1 MDLVRIASAS
11 LLALLAACGPE
22 PAAEAPLAEGAGE
35 KTQGAAAV
43 VTVAAASDLAVAFG
57 ELADLFRDR
66 HGMEA
71 RVVLGSTGLLAR
83 QIAQGAP
90 FDVFFAANQSFVDE
104 LIAAGHGTAE
114 TRALYARG
122 RIVTWVPTGS
132 APREL
137 GALRGE
143 RFARIAIANPEHA
156 PYGLA
161 ARQALE
167 ASGLWTDLLPRIV
180 YGENVNQ
187 TLQLVTSGNVEVGI
201 VALSL
206 ALARRDGDWA
216 LIDGDLH
223 EPIDQALVMT
233 SAAQNPAGARA
244 FVNLVSSPEGRAIMR
259 RYGFVLPG
267 ETFDIEELRGSG
279 TR

>member
-1 MDLVRIASAS
+1 MSLDRIASAT
-11 LLALLAACGPE
+11 LFALLAACSPQ
-22 PAAEAPLAEGAGE
+22 PAADAPSAQGSPGTSGGATAE
-35 KTQGAAAV
+35 
-43 VTVAAASDLAVAFG
+43 VTVAAASDLAVAFE
-57 ELADLFRDR
+57 ELAALFRER
-66 HGMEA
+66 HGIEA

-104 LIAAGHGTAE
+104 LIASGHGVAE

-132 APREL
+132 APRALE
-137 GALRGE
+137 ALRDE
-143 RFARIAIANPEHA
+143 RYARIAIAHPEHA

-167 ASGLWTDLLPRIV
+167 ACGLWAELRPRIV

-206 ALARRDGDWA
+206 AVARGDGDWA
-216 LIDGDLH
+216 LLDGELH
-223 EPIDQALVMT
+223 EPIDQAVVVT
-233 SAAQNPAGARA
+233 SAAQNPAAARA
-244 FVNLVSSPEGRAIMR
+244 FMALVSGPEGRAILR

-267 ETFDIEELRGSG
+267 ETLDLGELRGSG
-279 TR
+279 AR